1 MLLAP
6 VVSSTLP
13 PYPLPT
19 SKRVIRQI
27 DDVTTSSK
35 IDRFDWPR
43 WSAAMEPFW
52 MPNLVHDSVFG
63 IGNYTGL
70 KAWLEGGHTCWN
82 RAFDNRH
89 PFRQQICE
97 GAVFGLYCFQED
109 QAHSLCCPLPS

>member
-63 IGNYTGL
+63 IGNYCKL
-70 KAWLEGGHTCWN
+70 
-82 RAFDNRH
+82 H
-89 PFRQQICE
+89 P
-97 GAVFGLYCFQED
+97 A
-109 QAHSLCCPLPS
+109 